1 MLLCVMLDNFMHQKL
16 FSDDSKC
23 VKHYRVLDGG
33 STVARGSVKHSNGS
47 LNQGMGGFPLNF
59 LNLCLYKCKTAIASY
74 VHT

>member
-33 STVARGSVKHSNGS
+33 STVASGSVKHSNGS
-47 LNQGMGGFPLNF
+47 LNQGM
-59 LNLCLYKCKTAIASY
+59 
-74 VHT
+74 